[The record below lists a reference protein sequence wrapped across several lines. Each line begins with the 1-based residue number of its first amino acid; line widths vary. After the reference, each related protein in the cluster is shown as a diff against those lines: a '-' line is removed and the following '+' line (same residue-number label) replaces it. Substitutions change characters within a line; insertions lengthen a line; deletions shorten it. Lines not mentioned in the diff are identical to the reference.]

1 MYYEDVYILLGLK
14 LIKFFK
20 ILIYRIII
28 LVLLFYVIIK
38 RGNFVI

>member
-1 MYYEDVYILLGLK
+1 MYYKDVYILLSLK

>member
-1 MYYEDVYILLGLK
+1 MYYKDVYILLSLK
-14 LIKFFK
+14 LIKFRK

-28 LVLLFYVIIK
+28 LVLIFYVYIK

>member
-1 MYYEDVYILLGLK
+1 MYYKDVYILLGLK
-14 LIKFFK
+14 LIKFRK

-28 LVLLFYVIIK
+28 LVLIFYVYIK

>member
-1 MYYEDVYILLGLK
+1 MYYKDVYILLGLK

-28 LVLLFYVIIK
+28 LVLLFYVYIK

>member
-1 MYYEDVYILLGLK
+1 MYYKDVYILLGLK

-28 LVLLFYVIIK
+28 LVLIFYVYIK